1 MEEETISILDMPAR
15 FGGMHLLE
23 RRLVLLLLVAQVVC
37 VVKLQLLL
45 PRQTRLK
52 LVLGGLGHFTD
63 NWYAGFVLFV
73 FLARDPSTSRLS
85 HEMLC

>member
-37 VVKLQLLL
+37 VVKPQLLL

-52 LVLGGLGHFTD
+52 LVLGLGHFTD
-63 NWYAGFVLFV
+63 TWYAVFVLFV
-73 FLARDPSTSRLS
+73 FLARDSSTSRLS